1 MNAKLTAAAAILVV
15 AIVGLAAFEG
25 STNSWWSDEEDASLE
40 IQTGGLDLAVENY
53 TLSIDGVDVAC
64 EAGNDQDNS
73 TMVDIRITEEGI
85 YLEPGTVVKI
95 SYDLVYSTTVS
106 GARLV
111 MVSMC
116 DGATDEKVE
125 DDHIQVEY
133 SEIMGEE
140 SLTDGWYFF
149 PEIGEYD
156 SHADVTY
163 SIGGNADL
171 QMNHKYFF
179 QIYTT
184 FVQSKAV
191 SIVGTADELQGALSG
206 DKMLVALSDDIEI
219 DETLSVSKDADV
231 ILDLSG
237 HELNVDASVG
247 ILVDGGS
254 LYLTDM
260 GDGSGIIVATGSAVN
275 VVNDGYFTMDG
286 GNISAGNIGVAAG
299 FKNGADSGATI
310 DIYGGSVKAVEF
322 AVWGVNGS
330 SISIYD
336 GKFTAAD
343 NAVIASNGTP
353 SNGPVNVKIEGGT
366 FNCGIVS
373 GGYLACGV
381 FVAQCGTWNIVGGT
395 FNMMSDKATAFVVRS
410 GNVNIDLDKVIVN
423 MNASDRDSIGKVGDS
438 TFVNSGHVVA
448 AYYTSGAYG
457 FTEDPTSLIING
469 ESKISS
475 ENVSDYVGTNSAVQ
489 VNVCYYYDN

>member
-40 IQTGGLDLAVENY
+40 IQTGGLDLTVENY

-64 EAGNDQDNS
+64 EAGKDQDNP
-73 TMVDIRITEEGI
+73 TTVDIRITEEGI

-149 PEIGEYD
+149 PEIREYD

-171 QMNHKYFF
+171 QMNHKYSF
-179 QIYTT
+179 QIHTI

-191 SIVGTADELQGALSG
+191 SIVDTADELQGALSG
-206 DKMLVALSDDIEI
+206 DKMLVALSDDIKI

-330 SISIYD
+330 SIFIYD
-336 GKFTAAD
+336 GEFTSAD

-353 SNGPVNVKIEGGT
+353 SNGPVNVRIEGGT

-381 FVAQCGTWNIVGGT
+381 FVAQCGTWDIVGGT

-410 GNVNIDLDKVIVN
+410 GNVNIDLDKVTVN
-423 MNASDRDSIGKVGDS
+423 MNASASDSIGKVGDS

-457 FTEDPTSLIING
+457 FTEDSTSLIINR

-489 VNVCYYYDN
+489 VNVYYYDN

>member
-64 EAGNDQDNS
+64 EAGKAQDNS

-116 DGATDEKVE
+116 DVATDEKVE

-171 QMNHKYFF
+171 QMNHKYSF
-179 QIYTT
+179 QIHTI

-191 SIVGTADELQGALSG
+191 SIVDTADELQGALSG

-237 HELNVDASVG
+237 HKLNVDASVG

-330 SISIYD
+330 SIFIYD
-336 GKFTAAD
+336 GEFTSAD

-353 SNGPVNVKIEGGT
+353 SNGPVNVRIEGGT

-381 FVAQCGTWNIVGGT
+381 FVAQCGNWDIVGGT

-410 GNVNIDLDKVIVN
+410 GNVNIDLDNVTVN
-423 MNASDRDSIGKVGDS
+423 MNATSDSIGKVGDS
-438 TFVNSGHVVA
+438 TFVKSGHVVA

-457 FTEDPTSLIING
+457 FTEDSTSLIING
-469 ESKISS
+469 EPKISS
-475 ENVSDYVGTNSAVQ
+475 ENVSHYVGTNSAVQ
-489 VNVCYYYDN
+489 VNVCYYDN

>member
-25 STNSWWSDEEDASLE
+25 STNSWWSDKEDASLE
-40 IQTGGLDLAVENY
+40 IHTGGLDLAVENY
-53 TLSIDGVDVAC
+53 KLSIDGVDVAC
-64 EAGNDQDNS
+64 EAGYGQDNP

-133 SEIMGEE
+133 SEVMGEE

-149 PEIGEYD
+149 PKIGEYD

-171 QMNHKYFF
+171 QMNHSYSF
-179 QIYTT
+179 QIHTM

-191 SIVGTADELQGALSG
+191 SVGTADELQSALSG
-206 DKMLVALSDDIEI
+206 DKMLAVLSDDIEI

-231 ILDLSG
+231 TLDLSG

-254 LYLTDM
+254 LHLTDT

-275 VVNDGYFTMDG
+275 VVNGGHFKMDG
-286 GNISAGNIGVAAG
+286 GNLKSSTGMGIVAGYSNQD
-299 FKNGADSGATI
+299 DSGANVYI
-310 DIYGGSVKAVEF
+310 SGGSVTAQEH
-322 AVWGVNGS
+322 AVWAVNGS
-330 SISIYD
+330 KVVIT
-336 GKFTAAD
+336 GGEFTAID
-343 NAVIASNGTP
+343 NVAVTANG
-353 SNGPVNVKIEGGT
+353 NQGEGPVDVTITGGT
-366 FNCGIVS
+366 FNCGIVTS
-373 GGYLACGV
+373 DYLACGV
-381 FVAQCGTWNIVGGT
+381 FVAQDGNWKILGGT
-395 FNMMSDKATAFVVRS
+395 FNMTSDKATAFVVRG
-410 GNVNIDLDKVIVN
+410 GNVNIDLSKVTVN
-423 MNASDRDSIGKVGDS
+423 MGSDMDSSSLRVGDS
-438 TFVNSGHVVA
+438 TRVQSGHIVA
-448 AYYTSGAYG
+448 AYYTNGSYG
-457 FTEDPTSLIING
+457 FDGSNASLTIDDIVVIDEDNLST
-469 ESKISS
+469 
-475 ENVSDYVGTNSAVQ
+475 YVGSTI
-489 VNVCYYYDN
+489 YYYDN